1 MKIFMGMHNIAS
13 LMHDYAAG
21 FRALGHEVFCVA
33 EDDNAIRNYE
43 QVDLIIPR
51 MTAAAAAGKKLSP
64 QAAAEHW
71 LRYRKL
77 AWQKALE
84 ADVCFFIWN
93 TFESDAGDLPVLRK
107 MGKKIIVRFCGSE
120 VRDMEANRQAF
131 LHYGAPY
138 TEYGQDRAVLLPR
151 HLHYLRMCERYAH
164 LLICSSNMSLRPTF
178 GRACLLFQA
187 DSTLCNIRQRERPL
201 ILHAPSKK
209 ATKGTQGWL
218 EIFDEL
224 RAAGL
229 HFDIRLLENIPHKE
243 MAQEYANADIFCNSL
258 FYGGRAS
265 NEALAAGCVV
275 LSSDVSQTYQDYV
288 RSSAADN
295 MRGLGLPPG
304 EAQEAWWWRRQGYEN
319 ILSRSPVVGV
329 KPHTAAKE
337 LAALIS
343 DLPRR
348 QALAEKGP
356 SWVAEAFS
364 PAVACREILDQLAD
378 PGSLEKRARLFWNPF
393 FNRRYTPERDTPEQ
407 IALFNKYTGMV
418 RGCRWYKDYVIPC
431 ERGGLRF

>member
-13 LMHDYAAG
+13 LMHDYTAG

-107 MGKKIIVRFCGSE
+107 MGKKIIVRFCGSD
-120 VRDMEANRQAF
+120 VRDMEVDRQAAM
-131 LHYGAPY
+131 HSGMPY
-138 TEYGQDRAVLLPR
+138 AEYGLDRSVLLPGQ
-151 HLHYLRMCERYAH
+151 LHYLRMCERYAH
-164 LLICSSNMSLRPTF
+164 LLITTSFMSLRPAF
-178 GRACLLFQA
+178 GRGALLFQP
-187 DSTLCNIRQRERPL
+187 DSALCNTRQREQPL

-224 RAAGL
+224 RSAGL
-229 HFDIRLLENIPHKE
+229 RFDVRLLENTPHEE

-265 NEALAAGCVV
+265 DEALAAGCVV
-275 LSSDVSQTYQDYV
+275 LSSDVSQTYLEYA
-288 RSSAADN
+288 RSSAAEN
-295 MRGLGLPPG
+295 VRGLGLPPG
-304 EAQEAWWWRRQGYEN
+304 EAQEAWWWRRQGYDA

-329 KPHTAAKE
+329 KPHTAGKE
-337 LAALIS
+337 LAALVS

-348 QALAEKGP
+348 RALAQKGP
-356 SWVAEAFS
+356 AWVAEALS
-364 PAVACREILDQLAD
+364 PATACREILDQLVEAD
-378 PGSLEKRARLFWNPF
+378 NLEKRARLFWPSF
-393 FNRRYTPERDTPEQ
+393 FNLKYTPERDTPEQ
-407 IALFNKYTGMV
+407 IALFNKYTALV
-418 RGCRWYKDYVIPC
+418 RGCRWYKEYVIPC